1 MTAGESFW
9 TMRVGQLFKR
19 SRSDLQF
26 RDVRQMLSTV
36 SELDWKYM
44 QKWATILG
52 LTISYE
58 RRRKMSDTPTR
69 IAQRYKEMLLS
80 RTPSERLRMASRM
93 YDSGRKLVISGIQNG
108 RQPLNASQLRG
119 QLFLRM
125 YGCDFTA
132 ADRERIINRIPNMQ
146 LDTDS

>member
-1 MTAGESFW
+1 
-9 TMRVGQLFKR
+9 
-19 SRSDLQF
+19 
-26 RDVRQMLSTV
+26 
-36 SELDWKYM
+36 
-44 QKWATILG
+44 
-52 LTISYE
+52 
-58 RRRKMSDTPTR
+58 MSDTPTR
-69 IAQRYKEMLLS
+69 IEQRYKEMLLS

-125 YGCDFTA
+125 YGRDFTA
-132 ADRERIINRIPNMQ
+132 ADREKIINKIPNMQ